1 MAVALRRTLLLI
13 AAALLAWS
21 LIPLTILLVQVIR
34 DGGVL
39 SGSDGILAGSDQQ
52 LYFTWIRESGSDLLI
67 SNEYRLGHSDGVF
80 LHPVYALS
88 GLLWRL
94 GVGLELALWVWKPIA
109 AGALGAGAWL
119 LTGRFLAGRERV
131 AAFALGLFF
140 YSPVLPLLIWTDAGL
155 SGVDHLVFLLVSNEA
170 MPAIQ
175 LWGYLHAALG
185 IGLTALAVLGI
196 ERLLR
201 GDRPTWL
208 LAATAG
214 AALLVT
220 WMHPWQGATLLAIMA
235 GVAAWG
241 RFDRRYLVLLVPA
254 AAIGAA
260 LLYLFLLVQ
269 LDGDWSS
276 YSDRNQAPHA
286 SWWILVLGLAPLV
299 LAAVPAALRG
309 GADDDGRRMLLI
321 WPVAGLAVYF
331 VTQQFPY
338 HALQG
343 LALPLAILAVESWR
357 MARLPAWAG
366 VACLVVV
373 TLPGIAFLLDT
384 FRDSRRSGIAPYVL
398 RTEEHDA
405 LRHLEDAPRRS
416 GVLARYYLGMT
427 VPSRTGHDTWV
438 GQFPWTP
445 DSEERRARAE
455 ELFSGRMPP
464 DAAQRFVREVG
475 ASYLLAD
482 CAYPVDLEPLLGDLV
497 ERTHRFGCSAVYEL
511 RE

>member
-1 MAVALRRTLLLI
+1 MRRPRLLLFDV
-13 AAALLAWS
+13 LLAWS
-21 LIPLTILLVQVIR
+21 VIPLALLIVQVIR

-52 LYFTWIRESGSDLLI
+52 LYLTWIRDSGTDGLI
-67 SNEYRLGHSDGVF
+67 SNEYRLGDSDGVF
-80 LHPVYALS
+80 LHPMYSLS

-94 GVGLELALWVWKPIA
+94 GMPLEPALWVWKPVA
-109 AGALGAGAWL
+109 AAALGTGAWL
-119 LTGRFLAGRERV
+119 LAGRFLAGRERI
-131 AAFALGLFF
+131 AAVVLGLFF
-140 YSPVLPLLIWTDAGL
+140 YSPVLPLLIWTGAGL

-170 MPAIQ
+170 MPAVQ

-185 IGLTALAVLGI
+185 IGLTALCVLGV
-196 ERLLR
+196 ERMLR
-201 GDRPTWL
+201 APDRRVV
-208 LAATAG
+208 AATSV

-235 GVAAWG
+235 GIALWG
-241 RFDRRYLVLLVPA
+241 RLDRRYLVLLAPA

-260 LLYLFLLVQ
+260 LLYLFLLTQ
-269 LDGDWSS
+269 LDPDWEA
-276 YSDRNQAPHA
+276 YSERNQAPHA
-286 SWWILVLGLAPLV
+286 AWWILVLGLAPLV
-299 LAAVPAALRG
+299 LAALPAALRG
-309 GADDDGRRMLLI
+309 GAADDRRRMLLI

-331 VTQQFPY
+331 VTRQFPY

-343 LALPLAILAVESWR
+343 IALPLAILAVESWR
-357 MARLPAWAG
+357 LLRVPAWAG
-366 VACLVVV
+366 VACIALVTVPGVV
-373 TLPGIAFLLDT
+373 FLLDT

-398 RTEEHDA
+398 RSEERDA
-405 LRHLEDAPRRS
+405 LRHLEDAPVRR

-455 ELFSGRMPP
+455 ELFSGRMPA

-475 ASYLLAD
+475 ASYVLAD

-497 ERTHRFGCSAVYEL
+497 ARVDRFGCAAVYEL
-511 RE
+511 RV